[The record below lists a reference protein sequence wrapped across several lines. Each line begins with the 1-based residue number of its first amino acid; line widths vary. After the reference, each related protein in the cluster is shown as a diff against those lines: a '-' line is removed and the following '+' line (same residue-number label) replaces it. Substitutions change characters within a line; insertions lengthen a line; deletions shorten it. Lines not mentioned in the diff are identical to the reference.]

1 MINNCEEFTSNQEIV
16 TTNQEV
22 GIVSLGEI
30 PQTTTPKE
38 SKCCAFMGS
47 KMCNIISISILF
59 VAVIMLYIL
68 HFITPKPQVFTP
80 KEFQGEPGSGEI
92 VYVNLDTINT
102 NYELVNI
109 LTGDIKAEMA
119 KQEAIFANKESAFQ
133 RKYNQFQENMNAGVL
148 TQVQMELAQKQ
159 LMQEYQQLEEDKDRV
174 FNNLQARQSSALV
187 QIYDSLQAVVK
198 RINVERN
205 ASFIVA
211 YQSQS
216 PFLLVADPAKEITD
230 HVLFELNRS
239 YKK

>member
-1 MINNCEEFTSNQEIV
+1 MNPEEL
-16 TTNQEV
+16 TTNQEEV
-22 GIVSLGEI
+22 TITQEVKFIPIEEV
-30 PQTTTPKE
+30 PQTETHKE

-47 KMCNIISISILF
+47 KMCNIISSSVLF
-59 VAVIMLYIL
+59 VAVIVLYIL
-68 HFITPKPQVFTP
+68 HFISPKPQVYTP
-80 KEFQGEPGSGEI
+80 KEYLGEPGSGEM
-92 VYVNLDTINT
+92 VFVNLDTINA

-159 LMQEYQQLEEDKDRV
+159 LMAEYQQLEEEKDRV
-174 FNNLQARQSSALV
+174 FNNLQARQSAALV
-187 QIYDSLQAVVK
+187 QIYDSLQAAVK

-205 ASFIVA
+205 ASFIVT